1 MGYKKNPSF
10 LDEKKINILKK
21 INTNKLISI
30 KLVNEKSNPN
40 NEIGINEII

>member
-1 MGYKKNPSF
+1 MK
-10 LDEKKINILKK
+10 KKINILKK